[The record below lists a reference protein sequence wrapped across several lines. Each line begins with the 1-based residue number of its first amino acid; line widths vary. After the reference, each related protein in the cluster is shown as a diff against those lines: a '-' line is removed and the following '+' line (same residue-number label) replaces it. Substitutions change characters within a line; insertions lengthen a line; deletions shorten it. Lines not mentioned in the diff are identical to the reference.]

1 MQESKVVGLRRPC
14 KQLGKEEKRKAKKKG
29 KVYPTECRVPE
40 NSKEKKTLLSEQCKG
55 IEENYRMAKTREPFK
70 KT

>member
-1 MQESKVVGLRRPC
+1 MNKREAKSEE
-14 KQLGKEEKRKAKKKG
+14 GKI
-29 KVYPTECRVPE
+29 YPTEYRVPE
-40 NSKEKKTLLSEQCKG
+40 NSEEKKTLLSEQCEG

>member
-1 MQESKVVGLRRPC
+1 LQAVGKRREA
-14 KQLGKEEKRKAKKKG
+14 KSEEGKI
-29 KVYPTECRVPE
+29 YPTEYRVPE
-40 NSKEKKTLLSEQCKG
+40 NSEEKKTLLSEQCEG

>member
-40 NSKEKKTLLSEQCKG
+40 NSEEKKTLLSEQCEG